1 MLQHNSQSE
10 KLEVRFSSLFS
21 ILQIGTLL
29 RKVGI
34 RKSFGMSSL
43 AIFELLFTL
52 IFQGRN
58 WYRLLDSKRRTD
70 LPGKD
75 VVYRFLNHSRFAW
88 RQFLHALSFK
98 VVRQFE
104 SLTSRA
110 EC

>member
-10 KLEVRFSSLFS
+10 KLEARFSTLFS
-21 ILQIGTLL
+21 VLQIGSLL

-75 VVYRFLNHSRFAW
+75 VVLPFP
-88 RQFLHALSFK
+88 
-98 VVRQFE
+98 
-104 SLTSRA
+104 
-110 EC
+110 